1 MFANLESFSIFFF
14 VSLAFIVIAIAFEDK
29 LIALE
34 KKHDKKSAARRN
46 ARKASVKASG
56 AQAKCRTGSKSEI
69 RRMPAPQRRKNG
81 IAA

>member
-14 VSLAFIVIAIAFEDK
+14 ACLALIVIAIAFEDK

-34 KKHDKKSAARRN
+34 KKHDAKKSRAKNVKKAAAPIHTHQKSRS
-46 ARKASVKASG
+46 AYAAHTKA
-56 AQAKCRTGSKSEI
+56 
-69 RRMPAPQRRKNG
+69 APQKRRTS